1 MSKPFVVIELDKPR
15 KLRYGINQLIMLE
28 EMLNIPITEL
38 AKIQPGLKE
47 IRTLLW
53 CGLIWEDPNLTLE
66 KVGELMD
73 EADLAEISMKINEAI
88 TQSFGTTGTS
98 KNSKKATAKKK

>member
-1 MSKPFVVIELDKPR
+1 MSKPFVVVELDKPR

-38 AKIQPGLKE
+38 ANKQPGLKE

-53 CGLIWEDPNLTLE
+53 CGLIWEDPDLTVE
-66 KVGELMD
+66 QVGELMD
-73 EADLAEISMKINEAI
+73 NADLVELSAKVNEAI
-88 TQSFGTTGTS
+88 MQSFGTP
-98 KNSKKATAKKK
+98 KNSTKATARKK